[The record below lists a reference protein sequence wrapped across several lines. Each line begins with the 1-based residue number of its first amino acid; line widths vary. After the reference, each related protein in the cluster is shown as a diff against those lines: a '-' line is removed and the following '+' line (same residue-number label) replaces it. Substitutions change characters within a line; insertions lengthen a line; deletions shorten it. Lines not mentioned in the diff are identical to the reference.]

1 MLVTREEKEQL
12 QKAMSHF
19 KEIADL
25 NSRYSDTLVEM
36 LSFFNSLVQE
46 LKDKD
51 PQLALRIMN
60 KVTDITKRGIIDEH

>member
-12 QKAMSHF
+12 QKAMKHF
-19 KEIADL
+19 KAMADI
-25 NSRYSDTLVEM
+25 NNNYADTLVEM
-36 LSFFNSLVQE
+36 LSFFNSLVTE

-60 KVTDITKRGIIDEH
+60 KVTDITKRGILS

>member
-19 KEIADL
+19 KEIADV
-25 NSRYSDTLVEM
+25 NNNYADTLVEM
-36 LSFFNSLVQE
+36 LSFFNSLVTE

-60 KVTDITKRGIIDEH
+60 KVTDITKRGILS

>member
-1 MLVTREEKEQL
+1 MSVTREEKEQL

-19 KEIADL
+19 KEIADV
-25 NSRYSDTLVEM
+25 NNRYSDTLVEM

-60 KVTDITKRGIIDEH
+60 KVTDITKRGILS